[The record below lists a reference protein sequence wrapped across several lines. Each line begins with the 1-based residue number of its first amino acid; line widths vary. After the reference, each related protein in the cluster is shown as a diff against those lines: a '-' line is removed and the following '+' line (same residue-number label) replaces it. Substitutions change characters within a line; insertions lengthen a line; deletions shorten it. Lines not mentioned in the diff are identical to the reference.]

1 MGKGQIFRISANSI
15 VLLAL
20 CLTSS
25 RGQEKANG
33 TGPVY
38 RVGIDQKLAA
48 VSYPY
53 GSVPTKIDFTGT
65 ALLPEAKGVAVVRS
79 GHTEIEAT
87 FEKLPPPTHFGWQYP
102 TYVLWAVTPEGACQ
116 NLGELVLQESN
127 RARLQAATD
136 LQTFAL
142 IVTAEPYAIVRQPST
157 MVVLENQAR
166 PEIAGRVVVVEP
178 NPALKPA
185 IEYKWDMG
193 PAPAETAKA
202 SEALDRP
209 SRELHEAV
217 NAVTIARLANAD
229 RFAPEPLAAAQRA
242 LAQAEDLY
250 DAKGDPKLVIQ
261 NAREAVQRGDGA
273 RTIAERRR
281 QEPGSGANRE
291 DAAGAGS
298 HGEPTG
304 EGLQPLSRS
313 LLHEVVDGAFPAQDT
328 QRGLVITLPDTDF
341 DGAALLHTIV
351 QKLGPV
357 ASTLTTQPNLHI
369 DVEGYMDSAEL
380 ASWDRAESVRS
391 ALLKAGLQGNQIS
404 MRGGMTKPGRPGEE
418 RRVQIVISGG
428 APASPNGPPPDAAS
442 VAPPATET
450 VPAVAANPEPTRAAS
465 PTTANRQSSEVA
477 VVQPPSAPPVA
488 PVTPPPAPAAAPVAQ
503 STPLPAPVAAPVAPT
518 TPPPAAVAAPVPPVT
533 PAPAP
538 AAIPA
543 APVATQSPA
552 PTPQSVMAP
561 AKAAASHQAQG
572 RKFLQEE
579 RYDDAIR
586 EFTEALTL
594 NPSLSL
600 AYNGR
605 GYAYYRLKNYQ
616 AAIGDFDAAIRL
628 NPVYANAYLNRSA
641 CRRALGDKAGAAS
654 DAAKVRDL
662 TATTTV
668 RSAASG
674 SSPGL

>member
-20 CLTSS
+20 CVTSS

-38 RVGIDQKLAA
+38 RVGVDRKLAA

-53 GSVPTKIDFTGT
+53 GSAPTKIDFTGS

-79 GHTEIEAT
+79 GRTEIEAT

-142 IVTAEPYAIVRQPST
+142 MVTAEPYAIVRQPST

-166 PEIAGRVVVVEP
+166 PDIAGRVAAVEP
-178 NPALKPA
+178 NPALKSA

-193 PAPAETAKA
+193 PAPADTAKA
-202 SEALDRP
+202 SEGLDRA

-217 NAVTIARLANAD
+217 NAVTIARLAGAD
-229 RFAPEPLAAAQRA
+229 RFAPEPLASAQRA
-242 LAQAEDLY
+242 LAKAQDLY
-250 DAKGDPKLVIQ
+250 SEKGDPKLVIQ
-261 NAREAVQRGDGA
+261 NSREAVQRGDGA

-281 QEPGSGANRE
+281 QEPGANRE

-304 EGLQPLSRS
+304 EALQPLSRS

-341 DGAALLHTIV
+341 DGAALLHSIV

-391 ALLKAGLQGNQIS
+391 ALLKAGLQGSQIS
-404 MRGGMTKPGRPGEE
+404 MRGGMTKPAGPGED

-428 APASPNGPPPDAAS
+428 APAGPTAPPPDAAS
-442 VAPPATET
+442 VARPATET
-450 VPAVAANPEPTRAAS
+450 VPAVAANPEPTRVAS
-465 PTTANRQSSEVA
+465 PATANRQASEVA
-477 VVQPPSAPPVA
+477 VVQPPPAAPVA
-488 PVTPPPAPAAAPVAQ
+488 PVTPPPAPVAAPVAPV
-503 STPLPAPVAAPVAPT
+503 TPPPAPVAAPVVQS
-518 TPPPAAVAAPVPPVT
+518 TPPQAESA
-533 PAPAP
+533 APAP
-538 AAIPA
+538 PASLPVSAIPA
-543 APVATQSPA
+543 APVPA
-552 PTPQSVMAP
+552 QIQPPTPQSVIAP
-561 AKAAASHQAQG
+561 AKAAGSHQAQG

-579 RYDDAIR
+579 RYDDAVR
-586 EFTEALTL
+586 EFTEAVTL

-616 AAIGDFDAAIRL
+616 AAVGDFDTAIRL
-628 NPVYANAYLNRSA
+628 NPGYANAYLNRSA

-654 DAAKVRDL
+654 DAAKARDL
-662 TATTTV
+662 SAATTA
-668 RSAASG
+668 RSAGSG